1 MAKKALGRGLGAL
14 IEQNV
19 DKSNGIIELKLN
31 DIEPNVDQPRKHF
44 DDEKLLK
51 LSESIKEHGVVQP
64 IIVRKD
70 GPIYRIV
77 AGERRWRAARI
88 AKMDTIP
95 AIIKDLT
102 EKEFMEVALIEN
114 LQRED
119 LNPIEEAEAYEKLI
133 KEYNMTQEEI
143 SKIVGKSR
151 PAIANSLR
159 LLNLND
165 EIKKALINGDITEG
179 HGRSL
184 LSIENPEKQT
194 KVLDEIVK
202 NKLSVRDTEKLV
214 KKINSSRTVS
224 KRNVKQLSPE
234 FEKIE
239 DNLRNILGTKVKLI
253 HQAKKGKILIEYY
266 SNEELDRII
275 DLLNSVGKKPTS

>member
-119 LNPIEEAEAYEKLI
+119 LNPIEEAEVYEKLI